1 MASRASGTPPE
12 SSVRL
17 GDLATNL
24 SSLTLTPVTTAPS
37 SRPQR
42 GSRIKGHGK
51 PRKLFSTS
59 LRRESTTHDS
69 AADGSRQPWG
79 LTIPC
84 WVYPLILRG
93 MLMAIT
99 CQYRGR
105 TLCTE
110 NNQFQTLSLRWV
122 MVIVQDVLVC
132 K

>member
-51 PRKLFSTS
+51 PRKLFST
-59 LRRESTTHDS
+59 RESTTHDS

-79 LTIPC
+79 LEE
-84 WVYPLILRG
+84 VR
-93 MLMAIT
+93 
-99 CQYRGR
+99 
-105 TLCTE
+105 
-110 NNQFQTLSLRWV
+110 SLV
-122 MVIVQDVLVC
+122 GSVLLYSKGC
-132 K
+132 SWP